1 MHVGNSSQLARHI
14 FPRPEIKPE
23 PDESQLPRTR
33 DPIRSWG
40 REGAGR
46 DFGFHVGNSFQLA
59 RHRNNIA
66 SQVAMCVSFNLFC
79 EHIAF
84 LFSGSRVRPDCPAI
98 SPEFVAMSAQ
108 AKLQSPPRNK
118 SSFMEFGEAFT
129 IVQDLAEFYRVLSAT
144 NADAILEL
152 AIVTAVDANCTPS
165 PRLRLSSETR
175 NSGSTGDE
183 LSLNQDMGRR
193 PRFVLAH
200 NNNNN
205 QGPCPC
211 QVSGCER
218 EWFGGRSWREVGRL
232 PR

>member
-1 MHVGNSSQLARHI
+1 MHVGNSSQLARHS

-40 REGAGR
+40 REGAGK

-66 SQVAMCVSFNLFC
+66 SQAAMCVSFNLFC

-98 SPEFVAMSAQ
+98 SPEFVAMPAQ
-108 AKLQSPPRNK
+108 AKLQNPPRNK

-183 LSLNQDMGRR
+183 LFLNQDMGRR

-200 NNNNN
+200 NNNN